1 MINFKGF
8 FLMIPFPLLCCC
20 WLLTTTAGFTRS
32 STATSTTRL
41 SAMDRR
47 GMFATTATSFLIA
60 RPPNYDKYASSYDS
74 TSSPSSPLP
83 TLLGI
88 SKLRASLISTYA
100 YGDVIE
106 VGGGTGGNLVGG
118 YDFGG
123 VDSVTLTDVSSEM
136 MKIAKM
142 KVEGV
147 LENASRKI
155 SFAELNILDPVGE
168 KFLGRFDT
176 VVCTFVLCV

>member
-1 MINFKGF
+1 
-8 FLMIPFPLLCCC
+8 
-20 WLLTTTAGFTRS
+20 
-32 STATSTTRL
+32 
-41 SAMDRR
+41 
-47 GMFATTATSFLIA
+47 
-60 RPPNYDKYASSYDS
+60 
-74 TSSPSSPLP
+74 
-83 TLLGI
+83 
-88 SKLRASLISTYA
+88 
-100 YGDVIE
+100 
-106 VGGGTGGNLVGG
+106 VGG

-136 MKIAKM
+136 MKIAKT